1 MGKLRACCPPWSRW
15 PSVRLSLRRRTEI
28 LRIREDRTRP
38 LNRTLKLMEQRFIER
53 NVVRKEIFARVL
65 FSPPRRRLS
74 TLARSLAATL
84 PRRGG
89 GFSSLRSLDPFGFS
103 FDACASDGRPP
114 SRPLAGEGGGPSAGD
129 GSPSLLREG
138 RIDRRR
144 RLRSFVLP
152 SPLRSPAPPLPR
164 RDAVPGGTGPA
175 PTGGDSEG
183 RGDPGDGTGGVLPT
197 TDRSEGR
204 GPPCLAGRDGGS
216 GYYPSSFEG
225 YPTLVEREADEDR
238 GLCDAGSAPVDLR
251 RAEAEGGDG
260 SPAFRTDRSGRGVPG
275 DPAPPSPRSGFTSV
289 SDRRLMSFRGTGTE
303 DGRGSEGA
311 RRDVSFGGCR
321 GRDRDASLLGG
332 RRDVSVRVVPDRL

>member
-65 FSPPRRRLS
+65 FSPPRRRPS

-183 RGDPGDGTGGVLPT
+183 RGDPGDGTGGFSRRR
-197 TDRSEGR
+197 TD
-204 GPPCLAGRDGGS
+204 
-216 GYYPSSFEG
+216 
-225 YPTLVEREADEDR
+225 
-238 GLCDAGSAPVDLR
+238 R
-251 RAEAEGGDG
+251 RAEALRASRGAMGGPGIIHRVSRVIPRSSNGRPTRIEAFAMPGPPRSTSDG
-260 SPAFRTDRSGRGVPG
+260 RRPRAETGALRSGRIGRG
-275 DPAPPSPRSGFTSV
+275 AES
-289 SDRRLMSFRGTGTE
+289 RGTP
-303 DGRGSEGA
+303 R
-311 RRDVSFGGCR
+311 
-321 GRDRDASLLGG
+321 LPPL
-332 RRDVSVRVVPDRL
+332 VRVLRRFRIGG